1 MYILPEFKSRK
12 CSISFSRDYTS
23 QGKKNKKA
31 LKIKAFRGYIFF
43 IALIWLR
50 LWDLP
55 PAAFT
60 LYIKSANTAQS
71 LHIVVTEAK
80 HSFASVSPCAR
91 TALAK
96 NTTPWCFFAAL
107 PNELRSSDN
116 PKVVEWFKY
125 TPHNAK
131 RTPNGVL
138 CVVKGL

>member
-80 HSFASVSPCAR
+80 HSFASVSPCA
-91 TALAK
+91 
-96 NTTPWCFFAAL
+96 L

-116 PKVVEWFKY
+116 PKVVRFKS

-138 CVVKGL
+138 CVGCGGGI